1 MSSVASHFSD
11 NYAEAREKFC
21 AAVAATGGSL
31 RSLRNP
37 TLGPDG
43 GRLFM
48 DVARYGAD
56 DAPKML
62 VLMAATHGIEGYCG
76 SGAMINW
83 LRAGRVADL
92 PADTGA
98 LLIHG
103 VNPHGFAWI
112 RRVNEDNV
120 DVNRN
125 FVDHGKPYPANAG
138 YLELADAL
146 KPVAYDEASLAES
159 KRVMDAFTQQH
170 GAFGFQSAV
179 SAGQYTHPQGLFFGG
194 HKPTWTNRTMR
205 RVIREE
211 LHRASLIGCIDFHTG
226 LGPFGY
232 GELINV
238 SPPGSAAFA
247 LSKKWYGEEMTS
259 PEVGDSTSAIVTGAV
274 LDAFP
279 QEAPDAAFSGIALEY
294 GTYPTD
300 EVLEAVRR
308 DNWLHVHGDLDS
320 APGRAFK
327 AYLRERF
334 YPAGAQWAE
343 MVWTR
348 ADEVIGM
355 ALKGLATS

>member
-1 MSSVASHFSD
+1 MPSVVDHFSQS
-11 NYAEAREKFC
+11 YAEAREKFC
-21 AAVAATGGSL
+21 AAVAATGGGL
-31 RSLRNP
+31 RSQRNP

-62 VLMAATHGIEGYCG
+62 VLMAATHGVEGYCG

-83 LRAGRVADL
+83 LRAGRVAAL
-92 PADTGA
+92 PPDTGA

-120 DVNRN
+120 DLNRN
-125 FVDHGKPYPANAG
+125 FVDHAKPYPANPG
-138 YLELADAL
+138 YLAIADAL
-146 KPVAYDEASLAES
+146 KPVAYDDASLAES
-159 KRVMDAFTQQH
+159 KRVMDSFRQEH

-194 HKPTWTNRTMR
+194 NKPTWTNHTIR

-211 LHRASLIGCIDFHTG
+211 LGHARLIGCIDFHTG
-226 LGPFGY
+226 LGPFGH
-232 GELINV
+232 GEMINV
-238 SPPGSAAFA
+238 SPPGSAAFERA
-247 LSKKWYGEEMTS
+247 KAWYGAEMTS
-259 PEVGDSTSAIVTGAV
+259 PEQGNSTSAVVTGAV

-279 QEAPDAAFSGIALEY
+279 QEAPYAAFCGIALEY
-294 GTYPTD
+294 GTYPVD

-308 DNWLHVHGDLDS
+308 DNWLHIHGDLNS
-320 APGRAFK
+320 AQGRAFK
-327 AYLRERF
+327 AYMRERF
-334 YPAGAQWAE
+334 YPEGARWAE

-348 ADEVIGM
+348 ADQVIGM
-355 ALKGLATS
+355 ALSGLATS